1 MSEHFVKEHFDSV
14 ICFFV
19 GDFKCAIKEE
29 VTLTGGEWEV
39 LARHGS
45 KVRQNP
51 PQLNIEIHTYKRYTG
66 LYRALSESIRTYI
79 LFC

>member
-1 MSEHFVKEHFDSV
+1 MSEHFVKEHVDSV
-14 ICFFV
+14 ICFFFV

-51 PQLNIEIHTYKRYTG
+51 PQLNIEIHKI
-66 LYRALSESIRTYI
+66 YRSL
-79 LFC
+79 